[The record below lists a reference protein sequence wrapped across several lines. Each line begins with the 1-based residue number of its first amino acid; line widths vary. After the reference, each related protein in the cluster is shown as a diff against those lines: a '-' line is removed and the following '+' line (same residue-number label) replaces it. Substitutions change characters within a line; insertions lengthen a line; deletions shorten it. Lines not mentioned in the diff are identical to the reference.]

1 MFDAQIT
8 SHETTLDTLTD
19 AERAE
24 LNAWFD
30 QQQRNAWQDREDDL
44 QQPQDDYVWDD
55 DAIEWEEGFHP
66 DNLYPQ

>member
-8 SHETTLDTLTD
+8 SHDTTLDTLTD

-44 QQPQDDYVWDD
+44 QQGQDDFQVQMG
-55 DAIEWEEGFHP
+55 EF
-66 DNLYPQ
+66 

>member
-30 QQQRNAWQDREDDL
+30 RQQHRNAWQDAIDSL
-44 QQPQDDYVWDD
+44 QQGQDDQLEW
-55 DAIEWEEGFHP
+55 IEQP
-66 DNLYPQ
+66 I

>member
-19 AERAE
+19 VERAE

-30 QQQRNAWQDREDDL
+30 QQAANAWQDREDDL
-44 QQPQDDYVWDD
+44 QQGEDDGQLWC
-55 DAIEWEEGFHP
+55 EGRR
-66 DNLYPQ
+66 

>member
-19 AERAE
+19 AERVE
-24 LNAWFD
+24 LEAWFD

-44 QQPQDDYVWDD
+44 QQGQDDFQVQMG
-55 DAIEWEEGFHP
+55 EF
-66 DNLYPQ
+66 